1 MVLQKAFHTIWF
13 TFNSCHLLNKNASN
27 NCLIIIRFYILT
39 CNYGIHSVYMFIW
52 LSVSLFLGF
61 NILCSHIEYKLPNR
75 KGKGFCLRC
84 GQLINVIP
92 HSLSPCFFIPKK
104 KCLTIL
110 WSHNLLTKIATLQ
123 LSNFHGFN
131 HYLFEKEKKHISIF
145 CDYFKWMHSILMKN
159 HISIFKKKDKKIY
172 CNLDIL
178 WCWNIRKVL
187 QKCHHS
193 SYKSQIHNYPCLT
206 SPSQWW
212 TKLSRSYHI
221 LNAQKSFNSA
231 LAQID

>member
-1 MVLQKAFHTIWF
+1 
-13 TFNSCHLLNKNASN
+13 
-27 NCLIIIRFYILT
+27 
-39 CNYGIHSVYMFIW
+39 MFIW

-131 HYLFEKEKKHISIF
+131 HYLFEKEKNTFQFSVITLNECIQFWWKIILVYLKKRIKRSIVIWTYYDVEISGKCYKNVTTPATSPRFITTHVWHHHHSDEQNFLAVIIF
-145 CDYFKWMHSILMKN
+145 WMHKN
-159 HISIFKKKDKKIY
+159 HSTQ
-172 CNLDIL
+172 L
-178 WCWNIRKVL
+178 WLK
-187 QKCHHS
+187 
-193 SYKSQIHNYPCLT
+193 
-206 SPSQWW
+206 
-212 TKLSRSYHI
+212 
-221 LNAQKSFNSA
+221 
-231 LAQID
+231 